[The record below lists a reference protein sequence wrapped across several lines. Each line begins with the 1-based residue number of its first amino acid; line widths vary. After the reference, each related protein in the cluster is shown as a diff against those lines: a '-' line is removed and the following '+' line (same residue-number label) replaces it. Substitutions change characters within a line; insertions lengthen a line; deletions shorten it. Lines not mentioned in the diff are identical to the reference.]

1 MEFVRVNTKEIY
13 RGCFAPRNK
22 ITFITTSVCNVR
34 TYNLMTIIS
43 IDGQI
48 NGVCRGE
55 Q

>member
-1 MEFVRVNTKEIY
+1 MKFVEVHNNANY
-13 RGCFAPRNK
+13 RGSSLPKTAP
-22 ITFITTSVCNVR
+22 VCNVR